1 MTHRLLVVPTAHRVG
16 VTSVCLG
23 ILRAL
28 DRLGLRFAFYKP
40 VARSTPDRS
49 TALVRLTTA
58 LDPPEPI
65 AGSQAERM
73 LGAGEQDVLLE
84 RIVEQVE
91 EVGEGRDVVVI
102 EGLVPVDDV
111 VYATSLNVAI
121 AKALDA
127 ELIFVGAVT
136 SDDPVKVA
144 DNIDIAS
151 RAFGDMAR
159 GPNRCCI
166 INRVPGGQG
175 ESDDFGAL
183 TAALATEELHPLG
196 LIPDR
201 PLLNAPR
208 VKELAEHL
216 NAAVLNEGDWTRRRV
231 LDVALC
237 AASVRIACQRM
248 GHGVLVITPGD
259 REDVL
264 LAAALA
270 SLEGAQLAGVLLT
283 CGLRPSEDVTRLCRR
298 ALADGLPLLLA
309 ESDSY
314 PVANAVHDMGREV
327 PPDDRERAEL
337 IMDTIASHLDQSWLA
352 RLAHQ
357 ARTPRMTTP
366 AFRHQLVES
375 ARAAA
380 RTIVLPEGNEPR
392 TIKAATIAAERGIA
406 RCILLGNP
414 DEIADVARRQGV
426 TLDDRYGDR
435 VTVADPK
442 LHRRRFIEPMVALR
456 KHKGLTA
463 AAASDQLAD
472 TVVLGTMMLAE
483 GEVDGLV
490 SGAVHTTAN
499 TIRPALQ
506 LIRTAPSCTI
516 VSSVFFMCLPEQ
528 VLVYGDCAVN
538 PNPNAEQLAEIAI
551 QSADS
556 AQAFGIEPR
565 VAMISYST
573 GSSGSGEDVDKVA
586 RATQIAKQ
594 RRPDLLLDGPLQ
606 YDAAA
611 IAEVGRSKAPDS
623 PVAGR
628 ATVFVFPDL
637 NTGNTTYK
645 AVQRSSGC
653 VSIGPMLQG
662 LNKPVNDLSRGALV
676 EDIVFTIALTAIQAA
691 ARQLPDHRPI
701 SLLPPLGAR

>member
-23 ILRAL
+23 IVRAL

-40 VARSTPDRS
+40 VARTTPDRS
-49 TALVRLTTA
+49 TALIRLMTA
-58 LDPPEPI
+58 LEPPEPI
-65 AGSQAERM
+65 AGAHAESM

-84 RIVEQVE
+84 QIVGTVE
-91 EVGEGRDVVVI
+91 AVGEGRDVVVI

-127 ELIFVGAVT
+127 ELIFVGAAT

-151 RAFGDMAR
+151 RAFGEMAR

-166 INRVPGGQG
+166 LNRVPRVDHD
-175 ESDDFGAL
+175 ETFETL
-183 TAALATEELHPLG
+183 RAALQAEQLHPLG
-196 LIPDR
+196 LVPEDPR
-201 PLLNAPR
+201 LNAPR
-208 VKELAEHL
+208 IKELAAHL
-216 NAAVLNEGDWTRRRV
+216 NATVLNEGDWTGRRV
-231 LDVALC
+231 MDVALC
-237 AASVRIACQRM
+237 AASVGVACRRM
-248 GHGVLVITPGD
+248 DHDVLVITPGD
-259 REDVL
+259 REDIIV
-264 LAAALA
+264 AAALA
-270 SLEGAQLAGVLLT
+270 SLEGTRLAGLLLT
-283 CGLRPSEDVTRLCRR
+283 CGITPSETITRLCRR
-298 ALADGLPLLLA
+298 ALHAGLPMLVVDG
-309 ESDSY
+309 DSY
-314 PVANAVHDMGREV
+314 PTANAVHDMGREV

-337 IMDTIASHLDQSWLA
+337 IMDSVANHLDRSWLT
-352 RLAHQ
+352 RLARPG
-357 ARTPRMTTP
+357 RTPRMTTP
-366 AFRHQLVES
+366 AFRHRLVES
-375 ARAAA
+375 ARSAR

-392 TIKAATIAAERGIA
+392 TVKAAAIAAQRGIA
-406 RCILLGNP
+406 RCVLLGDP
-414 DEIADVARRQGV
+414 DEIADVAGRQGV
-426 TLDDRYGDR
+426 DLREHGDR
-435 VTVADPK
+435 LSIVDPAEHQPRFVA
-442 LHRRRFIEPMVALR
+442 PMVAR
-456 KHKGLTA
+456 RRHKGLTA

-506 LIRTAPSCTI
+506 LIKTAPGCSV

-528 VLVYGDCAVN
+528 VLVYADCAVN
-538 PNPNAEQLAEIAI
+538 PNPDAEQLAEIAI

-556 AQAFGIEPR
+556 AFAFGIEPR

-573 GSSGSGEDVDKVA
+573 GTSGAGADVDKVA
-586 RATQIAKQ
+586 RATTIATRK
-594 RRPDLLLDGPLQ
+594 RPDLLLDGPLQ

-611 IAEVGRSKAPDS
+611 IAEVGRAKAPDS

-662 LNKPVNDLSRGALV
+662 LDKPVNDLSRGALV
-676 EDIVFTIALTAIQAA
+676 EDIVFTIALTAIQAQ
-691 ARQLPDHRPI
+691 ARPPPDSAPR
-701 SLLPPLGAR
+701 